1 MYSYGR
7 LVAVLG
13 AVLLATSALAA
24 EPMPKLPDENPV
36 GVIDDTGG
44 GLGKIEEQNGIS
56 YISGGAGSDEAKA
69 FNSVRDGFNLK
80 LTTSVSS
87 GAYTSPRL
95 NKTEGSTASGPL
107 PSGNDIAASKR
118 PAARTPSP
126 YTALLTGLHGKK

>member
-13 AVLLATSALAA
+13 AVLLATSALAV
-24 EPMPKLPDENPV
+24 EPAPKLPDENPV

-44 GLGKIEEQNGIS
+44 GLGKIEEQNGIR

-69 FNSVRDGFNLK
+69 FNSVREGFNLK

-87 GAYTSPRL
+87 GAYTSPSSVRI
-95 NKTEGSTASGPL
+95 T
-107 PSGNDIAASKR
+107 D
-118 PAARTPSP
+118 
-126 YTALLTGLHGKK
+126 